1 MSNSR
6 NKTPILGHTT
16 SESEKKSKQLANRK
30 FRKKI
35 KQLVHTGS
43 EDFPQFK
50 LINNIWNYSK
60 DGKHYVKNLDE
71 KYLRK

>member
-6 NKTPILGHTT
+6 NKTPIIGNTT

-35 KQLVHTGS
+35 KQLVHLGS

-50 LINNIWNYSK
+50 LMNNIWSYSK
-60 DGKHYVKNLDE
+60 DGKHYVKDLEE